1 MSSDANEPA
10 GTGEAGRNE
19 TSSLPPSL
27 IGSNDPNV
35 TGKDSER
42 EEDKNSFDKDS
53 LSGEKNG
60 RGQSGTGDDGGDD
73 GDGSDGGVFSGWGFD
88 VNAVTN
94 NIGGLFK
101 PGETVNDLFASM
113 DKPGGMYSAPEDVLN
128 ESMDM
133 DFEDAGKTRSDTGE
147 SKEPTLET
155 TDTIKDEKGL
165 GKTAAQLATAA
176 TAEFEHASRAAQA
189 TFGKAAQELGRGW
202 GTLNTFLD
210 DMLAS
215 DTKRT
220 EKVSTDGK
228 DIHATFRELF
238 PHLESDDEVVDHYRC
253 TLLQKYRCYLN
264 NATPEKMFPLR
275 GRLFVT
281 MSNIAMYVTDDG
293 GAFGGIAFGVNVPF
307 QEVVKIQKGAKAML
321 RVVTKAQTS
330 FIFAEFESD
339 IHFNGAVSLL
349 EQLGG
354 AAGGNAPSTELSSLR
369 TKGGTD
375 AVSSGGG
382 GDDQGGDGANIST
395 PNA

>member
-1 MSSDANEPA
+1 MSSDATEPA
-10 GTGEAGRNE
+10 KVVDLVPIEDPSPAPSTTDNKPSSNTNVGEGLEESKSAV
-19 TSSLPPSL
+19 
-27 IGSNDPNV
+27 SNDYM
-35 TGKDSER
+35 
-42 EEDKNSFDKDS
+42 
-53 LSGEKNG
+53 SGMKSNG
-60 RGQSGTGDDGGDD
+60 NESGGGGGDGG
-73 GDGSDGGVFSGWGFD
+73 GGVFSGWGFN

-101 PGETVNDLFASM
+101 PGETVNELLASL
-113 DKPGGMYSAPEDVLN
+113 DTPGGMYSAPEDVLN
-128 ESMDM
+128 ESIDL
-133 DFEDAGKTRSDTGE
+133 DFVDSSTSQRETETLKGTVPTTVTTNASKDGE
-147 SKEPTLET
+147 S
-155 TDTIKDEKGL
+155 L

-210 DMLAS
+210 DMLGP
-215 DTKRT
+215 DTKRVEAAGT
-220 EKVSTDGK
+220 AGK
-228 DIHATFRELF
+228 DIHTTFRELF
-238 PHLESDDEVVDHYRC
+238 PHLESDDEVVDHYGC

-281 MSNIAMYVTDDG
+281 MSNIAMYVSEDG

-339 IHFNGAVSLL
+339 THFNGALSLL
-349 EQLGG
+349 EQLAG
-354 AAGGNAPSTELSSLR
+354 AAGGSAPGAAVDSLR
-369 TKGGTD
+369 ATDGTN
-375 AVSSGGG
+375 AASGGA
-382 GDDQGGDGANIST
+382 DDDRADKDTSSDQ
-395 PNA
+395 NA